1 MNKDSAEKHRGEQMP
16 SHAKKEIFDVSKQIW
31 EQKYRYRGSRKGMPE
46 DRTVEDSLARVARAA
61 AAPEKNKSEWTGKF
75 LDILHDFRFLPG
87 GRIISNAG
95 TERQT
100 VTMFNCYV
108 MNTIE
113 DSIEGIFDT
122 VKEAA
127 LTQKQGGGVGFDFST
142 LRPAGSHIK
151 GCEASSSGPIS
162 FMQVL
167 DSTCRTIMSAGQ
179 RRGAQMGVMR
189 CDHPDIMDFIAAKRK
204 NASLQMFNLSVAV
217 TDKFMR
223 ALKKNEPWELVFNG
237 EVKRTVHAVELWEHI
252 MRSTYDF
259 AEPGVVFIDHIN
271 QMNNLRYC
279 EEIRATNPC
288 VTADTWVHGPEG
300 PGRVSNLVGRT
311 IRCRVDGKDFPSKTG
326 FFKSGRKQILKL
338 VSKEGCSIR
347 LTCEHPLRKV
357 LRISRNSVVSE
368 WAEAGSLRK
377 GDKIMLNNHRGNTE
391 WKGGGSWDE
400 GYLMGLLIGDGTVKA
415 DKTVLSVWPKIP
427 RNDGIMEQ
435 AMKSARKFG
444 CRRDF
449 KGWLKVAGRSEFRLS
464 CAGLANLAKRLGMR
478 QGRKAITDEME
489 KSSSDFCRGLL
500 RGLFDSDGSV
510 QGNQRKGVS
519 IRLSQSDL
527 GVLQAVQRILLR
539 LGIVTTIYR
548 NRRSAGK
555 SLLPDGKGS
564 KKLYP
569 TKAQHELVV
578 SGDNIV
584 EFARRIAFSDR
595 GKGDKLRAKIA
606 EYRRSLNRENFVVEI
621 SEISKDGIEDV
632 YDVEV
637 PGANSFDANGFL
649 AHNCGEQP
657 LPPYGACLLGS
668 VNLTRFVKAPF
679 SKNASV
685 DYSGVERTA
694 RTAVRLLDNVI
705 EISRFPLEAQKAE
718 ARRKRRMGIG
728 ITGLADA
735 FCMLGMRYG
744 DKASLET
751 AGDIMRAITFSAY
764 EESCALAREK
774 GTFELFS
781 PDKYLR
787 SEFLKVLPA
796 GLRND
801 IRRSG
806 MRNSHL
812 TSIAPTG
819 TISLLAG
826 NISSGIEPIFALK
839 YKRKIRTGARDEN
852 MTVDVY
858 DHAYMK
864 YTESRGGDKLPD
876 FFVTSDDIPPE
887 DHIGMQAALQKYVD
901 SSISKTINVPAD
913 FPYEKFKEIYR
924 KAYDMGL
931 KGCTTFRPS
940 EHITGVLIKDDNKTV
955 QKPVNGVA
963 LASQVHLPRPT
974 ELEGT
979 TYKIKTPL
987 SSEAIYLTINDI
999 VEENCRRRPYELFIN
1014 TKNLQHFSWIVA
1026 MTRLISAVFR
1036 REPDP
1041 SFLVDE
1047 LKSIYDPNGGYFS
1060 EGKYVPSL
1068 AADIGFVIE
1077 KHLIKLGMMQAKAPA
1092 KAATKEDK
1100 ATKKD
1105 GDGGGRKLAFCP
1117 QCNQPSLYSEENCL
1131 KCLSCGYSKCS

>member
-1 MNKDSAEKHRGEQMP
+1 MP
-16 SHAKKEIFDVSKQIW
+16 SHAKKEVFDVSKQIW
-31 EQKYRYRGSRKGMPE
+31 EQKYRYRGSRKGIAG
-46 DRTVEDSLARVARAA
+46 DRTVEDSLARVAKAA

-217 TDKFMR
+217 TDKFML
-223 ALKKNEPWELVFNG
+223 ALKKNEPWELLFNG
-237 EVKRTVHAVELWEHI
+237 EVKKMVHAVELWEHI

-259 AEPGVVFIDHIN
+259 AEPGVVFIDRIN

-288 VTADTWVHGPEG
+288 VTADTWVHGPQG
-300 PGRVSNLVGRT
+300 PRKVSEILGAKFK
-311 IRCRVDGKDFPSKTG
+311 CRIDGKDFPSKNG
-326 FFKSGRKQILKL
+326 FFKSGKKDVLKL
-338 VSKEGCSIR
+338 VTKEGYSIR
-347 LTCEHPLRKV
+347 LTAEHPLRKV
-357 LRISRNSVVSE
+357 LRISRNSISSG
-368 WAEAGSLRK
+368 WSEAGSLRK
-377 GDKIMLNNHRGNTE
+377 GDKIMLNNHRGNIG
-391 WKGGGSWDE
+391 WKGAGNWDE
-400 GYLMGLLIGDGTVKA
+400 GYLMGLLIGDGTLKK
-415 DKTVLSVWPKIP
+415 DKTILSARPKNP
-427 RNDGIMEQ
+427 DCDGIMLQ
-435 AMKSARKFG
+435 ALKSAMKIPHRS
-444 CRRDF
+444 DF
-449 KGWLKVAGRSEFRLS
+449 KGWQKVSGRNEFRLS
-464 CAGLANLAKRLGMR
+464 CGGLANLAKNLGLR
-478 QGRKAITDEME
+478 QGLKIITDEME
-489 KSSSDFCRGLL
+489 KSSSAFCRGLI

-510 QGNQRKGVS
+510 QGGLAKGLSV
-519 IRLSQSDL
+519 RLSQSDSGIL
-527 GVLQAVQRILLR
+527 ESVQRILLR
-539 LGIVTTIYR
+539 LGIVSTLCR
-548 NRRSAGK
+548 SRRKAGK
-555 SLLPDGKGS
+555 SLLPDGKGA
-564 KKLYP
+564 KKFYP
-569 TKAQHELVV
+569 AKAQHELII
-578 SGDNIV
+578 SNDNIA
-584 EFARRIAFSDR
+584 EFAEHIGFSDCSKR
-595 GKGDKLRAKIA
+595 EKLIAKIA
-606 EYRRSLNRENFVVEI
+606 EYKRNLNRENFTAEI
-621 SEISKDGIEDV
+621 AEISKDGIEDV
-632 YDVEV
+632 YDVQV

-679 SKNASV
+679 SKDSSV
-685 DYSGVERTA
+685 DYSGIERTA

-751 AGDIMRAITFSAY
+751 AGDIMRTITLSAY
-764 EESCALAREK
+764 EESCALARER
-774 GTFELFS
+774 GVFELFS
-781 PDKYLR
+781 PDKYLQ
-787 SEFLKVLPA
+787 SEFLKILPS
-796 GLRND
+796 GLRKD
-801 IRRSG
+801 IRRFG

-839 YKRKIRTGARDEN
+839 YKRKIRTGAMDEN

-864 YTESRGGDKLPD
+864 YTESHGEDKLPD

-887 DHIGMQAALQKYVD
+887 DHIRMQAALQKYVD

-913 FPYEKFKEIYR
+913 FPYEKFKEIYQ

-940 EHITGVLIKDDNKTV
+940 EHITGVLIKDDKKTV
-955 QKPVNGVA
+955 KGTANGVA
-963 LASQVHLPRPT
+963 LASQVHLPRPA

-987 SSEAIYLTINDI
+987 SPEAIYLTINDI
-999 VEENCRRRPYELFIN
+999 IEENCRRRPYELFIN

-1041 SFLVDE
+1041 SFLVEE

-1077 KHLIKLGMMQAKAPA
+1077 KHLIKLGMMQAKVPA
-1092 KAATKEDK
+1092 KASTKEDK
-1100 ATKKD
+1100 AKD
-1105 GDGGGRKLAFCP
+1105 KAGHGGGRRLAFCP